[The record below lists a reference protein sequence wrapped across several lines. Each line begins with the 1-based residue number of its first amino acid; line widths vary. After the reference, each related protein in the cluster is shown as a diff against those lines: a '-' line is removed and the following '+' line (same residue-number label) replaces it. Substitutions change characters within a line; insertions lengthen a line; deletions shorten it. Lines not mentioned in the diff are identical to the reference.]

1 MPLIFLFLTDVL
13 FFSLLSAFHNPVI
26 GNLMQRVDYIDIE
39 RLGRAGQRNILDF
52 NFRVK

>member
-26 GNLMQRVDYIDIE
+26 GNLMQRVDFKDF
-39 RLGRAGQRNILDF
+39 GRAGRADADL
-52 NFRVK
+52 